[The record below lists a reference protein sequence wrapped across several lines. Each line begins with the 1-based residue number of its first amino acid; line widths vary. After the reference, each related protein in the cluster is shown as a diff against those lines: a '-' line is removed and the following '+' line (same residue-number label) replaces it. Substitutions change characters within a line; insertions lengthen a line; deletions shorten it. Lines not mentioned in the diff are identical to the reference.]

1 MKKIVEYR
9 KLLGAT
15 KDIKLSELKTLYR
28 NFMKEYHPDNFQD
41 GDENKTLAEEKS
53 KQIIEAYHT
62 LVSIAA
68 ETNEANLEEYTN
80 TISVSGIKDIEY
92 KAKRLRI
99 DFADGSAY
107 EYIGVPENVYV
118 KLINADS
125 QARFARRHI
134 CTSFLYRQVS
144 KTGITV

>member
-1 MKKIVEYR
+1 MKRIVEYR
-9 KLLGAT
+9 KLLGAD
-15 KDIKLSELKTLYR
+15 KNIPLSELKTLYR
-28 NFMKEYHPDNFQD
+28 NFMKEYHPDKFQD
-41 GDENKTLAEEKS
+41 DDENKALAEEKS
-53 KQIIEAYHT
+53 KRIIEAYHV

-68 ETNEANLEEYTN
+68 ETIELNKEAYTQ
-80 TISVSGIKDIEY
+80 TISTSGITDIEY

-107 EYIGVPENVYV
+107 EYIGVPENTYV
-118 KLINADS
+118 KFINADS

-144 KTGITV
+144 KTGVVV

>member
-1 MKKIVEYR
+1 MKKIIEYR
-9 KLLGAT
+9 KLIGAD
-15 KDIKLSELKTLYR
+15 KDIKLNDLKVLYR
-28 NFMKEYHPDNFQD
+28 NFMKEYHPDKFQD
-41 GDENKTLAEEKS
+41 DDENKTLAEEKS

-62 LVSIAA
+62 LVSISK
-68 ETNEANLEEYTN
+68 ETAEANLENYTN
-80 TISVSGIKDIEY
+80 TISTSGISDIEY

-99 DFADGSAY
+99 EFADGSAY
-107 EYIGVPENVYV
+107 EYLGVPENTYI

-144 KTGITV
+144 KTAVAV